1 MKKEEIK
8 ALVLQAK
15 EGNREAF
22 GRLYA
27 EVGRSVYFNCLKLI
41 GSAQE
46 AQDAV
51 QDTFMTALL
60 KLGELREPENFSAW
74 VNRIA
79 INKCR
84 AYFRKPAAEELTD
97 EALEV
102 IPDEGLIP
110 EEYAADV
117 QKRRVIMQII
127 DRELTAEQR
136 RSVILYYFDSLSVE
150 EIAQIMECPGGTVT
164 SRLSAA
170 RKKIKEAVLIYE
182 KKTDDRLHAV
192 LPVPVL
198 TRLLLAES
206 QDMPLPPLS
215 VFGGDTPNA
224 DTSQNTQNTQNSQN
238 SHANTVPEN
247 TSAKAV
253 SGGKTMLST
262 VKAKVI
268 AGVCAAVIVGGGIAV
283 VVNMGGK
290 PEKADEK
297 PAASRK
303 AESEDNAADI
313 GAGDIGDIDDIDE
326 KDVEN
331 ALDSLAAEEDE
342 SSDETSAEPQAM
354 PTEPSSEI
362 TSAAMGS
369 GLLQIGN
376 DIFQVGGKIT
386 VAELYEQYS
395 DKYDFAYGGGTYE
408 ENKDNLL
415 EYDVGG
421 DDSVLTGEPW
431 YTLHTLTLTPKG
443 SSKNRI
449 AVYPANLSDPNG
461 KVTVENAYVVW
472 AKELDDEYDVGCDTP
487 AWLPHGLV
495 TRLNDLIYK
504 HDVDD
509 CVSAEEITAADI
521 AAFFEQNGMSYDSE
535 ISISGSYLSYVYT
548 KPSAENAGRYGV
560 SSDGTVYTG
569 SMTGEAT
576 ATGLTPLYSL
586 RMTIDPNTDK
596 MHDVRLELIDFI

>member
-1 MKKEEIK
+1 M
-8 ALVLQAK
+8 
-15 EGNREAF
+15 
-22 GRLYA
+22 
-27 EVGRSVYFNCLKLI
+27 YFNCLKLI

-110 EEYAADV
+110 EEYAANV

-215 VFGGDTPNA
+215 VFGGDTPSA
-224 DTSQNTQNTQNSQN
+224 DTSQNTQNSQN

-283 VVNMGGK
+283 AVNMGGK

-303 AESEDNAADI
+303 AESEDL
-313 GAGDIGDIDDIDE
+313 GAGDIGDLDDLDDLDNIDE

-342 SSDETSAEPQAM
+342 SSDENSAEPQAM

-395 DKYDFAYGGGTYE
+395 DKYDFAYGDGTYE

-421 DDSVLTGEPW
+421 DDSVLTGDPW

-487 AWLPHGLV
+487 AWLPHGLI

-509 CVSAEEITAADI
+509 CVSAEEITAEDI

-535 ISISGSYLSYVYT
+535 ISISGNYLSYVYT
-548 KPSAENAGRYGV
+548 KPSTENAGRYGV

-576 ATGLTPLYSL
+576 PTGLTPLL
-586 RMTIDPNTDK
+586 AA
-596 MHDVRLELIDFI
+596 HDHRPQHRQDA

>member
-22 GRLYA
+22 GRLYE

-224 DTSQNTQNTQNSQN
+224 DTSQNTQNSQN

-283 VVNMGGK
+283 AVNMGGK

-303 AESEDNAADI
+303 AESEDI
-313 GAGDIGDIDDIDE
+313 GAGDIGDLDDLDDIDE

-342 SSDETSAEPQAM
+342 SSDENSAEPQAM

-369 GLLQIGN
+369 GLLQIGS

-395 DKYDFAYGGGTYE
+395 DKYDFAYGDGTYE

-421 DDSVLTGEPW
+421 DDSVLTGDPW

-449 AVYPANLSDPNG
+449 AVYPANLSDPNS

-487 AWLPHGLV
+487 AWLPHGLM

-509 CVSAEEITAADI
+509 CVSAEEITAEDI

-535 ISISGSYLSYVYT
+535 ISISGNYLSYVYT
-548 KPSAENAGRYGV
+548 KPSTENAGRYGV

-576 ATGLTPLYSL
+576 PTGLTPLYSL

-596 MHDVRLELIDFI
+596 MHDVKLELIDFI

>member
-22 GRLYA
+22 GRLYE

-150 EIAQIMECPGGTVT
+150 EIAQIMECPSGTVT

-215 VFGGDTPNA
+215 VFGGDTPSA
-224 DTSQNTQNTQNSQN
+224 DTSQNTQNSQN

-283 VVNMGGK
+283 AVNMGGK

-303 AESEDNAADI
+303 AESEDI
-313 GAGDIGDIDDIDE
+313 GAGDIGDLDDIDE

-362 TSAAMGS
+362 TSAAMSS
-369 GLLQIGN
+369 GLVQIGN
-376 DIFQVGGKIT
+376 DIFQLGGKIT

-395 DKYDFAYGGGTYE
+395 DKYDFAYGDGTYE

-421 DDSVLTGEPW
+421 DNIMLTNKPW
-431 YTLHTLTLTPKG
+431 YTMYRLTLTPKG

-449 AVYPANLSDPNG
+449 AVYLVNLTDPNG
-461 KVTVENAYVVW
+461 KVTLENSYVAW
-472 AKELDDEYDVGCDTP
+472 AEELDDEYDVGCNTP
-487 AWLPHGLV
+487 AWLPHGLL
-495 TRLNDLIYK
+495 TRLNQLIYK

-509 CVSAEEITAADI
+509 CVSAEEITAANI
-521 AAFFEQNGMSYDSE
+521 ASFFEQNGMSSDSE

-560 SSDGTVYTG
+560 SSDGSAYCG
-569 SMTGEAT
+569 SMLGNAT
-576 ATGLTPLYSL
+576 PMGLTPLYSL
-586 RMTIDPNTDK
+586 RITIDPNTDK
-596 MHDVRLELIDFI
+596 MYSAYLELVDFI

>member
-22 GRLYA
+22 GRLYE

-224 DTSQNTQNTQNSQN
+224 ETSQNTQNSQN
-238 SHANTVPEN
+238 SHTNTVPEN

-283 VVNMGGK
+283 AVNMGGK

-303 AESEDNAADI
+303 AESEDI
-313 GAGDIGDIDDIDE
+313 GAGDIGDLDDLDNIDE

-342 SSDETSAEPQAM
+342 SSDENSAEPQAM

-362 TSAAMGS
+362 TSAAMSS
-369 GLLQIGN
+369 GLVQIGN
-376 DIFQVGGKIT
+376 DIFQLGGKIT

-395 DKYDFAYGGGTYE
+395 DKYDFAYGDGTYE

-415 EYDVGG
+415 EYDIGG
-421 DDSVLTGEPW
+421 DNIMLTNKPW
-431 YTLHTLTLTPKG
+431 YTMYRLTLTPKG

-449 AVYPANLSDPNG
+449 AVYPVNLTDPNG
-461 KVTVENAYVVW
+461 KVTLENSYVAW
-472 AKELDDEYDVGCDTP
+472 AEELDDEYDVGCNTP
-487 AWLPHGLV
+487 AWLPHGLL
-495 TRLNDLIYK
+495 TRLNQLIYK

-509 CVSAEEITAADI
+509 CVSAEEITAANI
-521 AAFFEQNGMSYDSE
+521 ASFFEQNGMSSDSE

-560 SSDGTVYTG
+560 SSDGSAYCG
-569 SMTGEAT
+569 SMLGNAT
-576 ATGLTPLYSL
+576 PMGLTPLYSL
-586 RMTIDPNTDK
+586 RITIDPNTDK
-596 MHDVRLELIDFI
+596 MYSAYLELVDFI

>member
-22 GRLYA
+22 GRLYE

-224 DTSQNTQNTQNSQN
+224 ETSQNTQNTQNS
-238 SHANTVPEN
+238 HADTVPEN

-268 AGVCAAVIVGGGIAV
+268 AGVCAAVIVSGGIAV
-283 VVNMGGK
+283 AVNMGGK
-290 PEKADEK
+290 PKKADEK

-303 AESEDNAADI
+303 AESEDI
-313 GAGDIGDIDDIDE
+313 GAGDIGDLDDLDDIDE

-342 SSDETSAEPQAM
+342 SSDENSAEPQAM

-362 TSAAMGS
+362 TSAAMSS
-369 GLLQIGN
+369 GLVQIGN
-376 DIFQVGGKIT
+376 DIFQLGGKIT

-395 DKYDFAYGGGTYE
+395 DKYDFAYGDGTYE

-421 DDSVLTGEPW
+421 DNIMLTNKPW
-431 YTLHTLTLTPKG
+431 YTMYRLTLTPKG

-449 AVYPANLSDPNG
+449 AVYPVNLTDPNG
-461 KVTVENAYVVW
+461 KVTLENSYVAW
-472 AKELDDEYDVGCDTP
+472 AEELDDEYDVGCNTP
-487 AWLPHGLV
+487 AWLPHGLL
-495 TRLNDLIYK
+495 TRLNQLIYK

-509 CVSAEEITAADI
+509 CVSAEEITAANI
-521 AAFFEQNGMSYDSE
+521 ASFFEQNGMSSDSE

-576 ATGLTPLYSL
+576 PTGLTPLYSL

-596 MHDVRLELIDFI
+596 MHDVKLELIDFI

>member
-22 GRLYA
+22 GRLYE

-215 VFGGDTPNA
+215 VFGGDTSNA
-224 DTSQNTQNTQNSQN
+224 DTSQNTQNSQD

-262 VKAKVI
+262 IKAKVI

-283 VVNMGGK
+283 AVNMGGK

-303 AESEDNAADI
+303 AESEDL
-313 GAGDIGDIDDIDE
+313 GVGDIGDLDDLDDIDE

-331 ALDSLAAEEDE
+331 ALDSLAAEENE
-342 SSDETSAEPQAM
+342 SSDENSAEPQAM

-369 GLLQIGN
+369 GLLQIGS

-395 DKYDFAYGGGTYE
+395 DKYDFAYGDGTYE

-421 DDSVLTGEPW
+421 DNSVLTGDPW

-487 AWLPHGLV
+487 AWLPHGLI
-495 TRLNDLIYK
+495 THLNDLIYK

-509 CVSAEEITAADI
+509 CVSAEEITAEDI

-548 KPSAENAGRYGV
+548 KPSTENAGRYGV

-569 SMTGEAT
+569 SMTGEAA

-596 MHDVRLELIDFI
+596 MHDVKLELIDFI

>member
-22 GRLYA
+22 GRLYE

-224 DTSQNTQNTQNSQN
+224 DTSQNTQNSQN

-283 VVNMGGK
+283 AVNMGGK

-303 AESEDNAADI
+303 AESEDI
-313 GAGDIGDIDDIDE
+313 GAGDIGDLDDLDDIDE

-331 ALDSLAAEEDE
+331 TLDSLAAEEDE

-487 AWLPHGLV
+487 AWLPHGLM

-509 CVSAEEITAADI
+509 CVSAEEITAEDI
-521 AAFFEQNGMSYDSE
+521 AAFFEQNGMSSDSE

-560 SSDGTVYTG
+560 SSDGSAYCG
-569 SMTGEAT
+569 SMLGNAT
-576 ATGLTPLYSL
+576 PMGLTPLYSL
-586 RMTIDPNTDK
+586 RITIDPNTDK
-596 MHDVRLELIDFI
+596 MYSAYLELVDFI

>member
-8 ALVLQAK
+8 ALVLQAR

-150 EIAQIMECPGGTVT
+150 EIAQIMECPSGTVT

-283 VVNMGGK
+283 AVNMGGK

-303 AESEDNAADI
+303 AESEDN

-487 AWLPHGLV
+487 AWLPHGLL
-495 TRLNDLIYK
+495 TRLNDLVYK

-521 AAFFEQNGMSYDSE
+521 AAFFEQNGMNYDSE
-535 ISISGSYLSYVYT
+535 ISISGSYLSYVYI
-548 KPSAENAGRYGV
+548 KPSAENASRYGV

>member
-22 GRLYA
+22 GRLYE

-206 QDMPLPPLS
+206 QDMPLLPLS

-224 DTSQNTQNTQNSQN
+224 DTSQNTQNSQN

-283 VVNMGGK
+283 AVNMGGK

-303 AESEDNAADI
+303 AESEDI
-313 GAGDIGDIDDIDE
+313 GAGDIGDLDDLDDIDE

-342 SSDETSAEPQAM
+342 SSDENSAEPQAM

-395 DKYDFAYGGGTYE
+395 DKYDFAYGDGTYE

-421 DDSVLTGEPW
+421 DDSVLTGDPW

-487 AWLPHGLV
+487 AWLPHGLI

-509 CVSAEEITAADI
+509 CVSAEEITAEDI

-548 KPSAENAGRYGV
+548 KPSTENAGRYGV

-576 ATGLTPLYSL
+576 PTGLTPLYSL

-596 MHDVRLELIDFI
+596 MHDVKLELIDFI

>member
-22 GRLYA
+22 GRLYE

-150 EIAQIMECPGGTVT
+150 EIAQIMECPSGTVT

-192 LPVPVL
+192 LPIPVL

-224 DTSQNTQNTQNSQN
+224 ETSQNTQNTQNS
-238 SHANTVPEN
+238 HADTVPEK

-283 VVNMGGK
+283 AVNMGGK

-303 AESEDNAADI
+303 AESEDI
-313 GAGDIGDIDDIDE
+313 GAGDIGDLDDLDDIDE

-362 TSAAMGS
+362 TSAAMSS
-369 GLLQIGN
+369 GLVQIGN
-376 DIFQVGGKIT
+376 DIFQLGGKIT

-395 DKYDFAYGGGTYE
+395 DKYDFAYGDGTYE

-421 DDSVLTGEPW
+421 DNIMLTNKPW
-431 YTLHTLTLTPKG
+431 YTMYRLTLTPKG

-449 AVYPANLSDPNG
+449 AVYPVNLTDPNG
-461 KVTVENAYVVW
+461 KVTLENSYVAW
-472 AKELDDEYDVGCDTP
+472 AEELDDEYDVGCNTP
-487 AWLPHGLV
+487 AWLPHGLL
-495 TRLNDLIYK
+495 TRLNQLIYK

-509 CVSAEEITAADI
+509 CVSAEEITAANI
-521 AAFFEQNGMSYDSE
+521 ASFFEQNGMSSDSE

-548 KPSAENAGRYGV
+548 KPSTENAGRYGV
-560 SSDGTVYTG
+560 SSDGSAYCG
-569 SMTGEAT
+569 SMLGNAT
-576 ATGLTPLYSL
+576 PMGLTPLYSL
-586 RMTIDPNTDK
+586 RITIDPNTDK
-596 MHDVRLELIDFI
+596 MYSAYLELVDFI

>member
-22 GRLYA
+22 GRLYE

-170 RKKIKEAVLIYE
+170 RKRIKEAVLIYE

-224 DTSQNTQNTQNSQN
+224 DTSQNTQNSQN

-268 AGVCAAVIVGGGIAV
+268 AGVCAAVIVSGGIAV
-283 VVNMGGK
+283 AVNMGGK

-303 AESEDNAADI
+303 AESEDL
-313 GAGDIGDIDDIDE
+313 GAGDIGDLDDLDDLDNIDE

-342 SSDETSAEPQAM
+342 SSDENSAEPQAM

-369 GLLQIGN
+369 GLLQIGS

-395 DKYDFAYGGGTYE
+395 DKYDFAYGDGTYE

-421 DDSVLTGEPW
+421 DDSVLTGDPW

-487 AWLPHGLV
+487 AWLPHGLI

-509 CVSAEEITAADI
+509 CVSAEEITAEDI

-548 KPSAENAGRYGV
+548 KPSTENAGRYGV

-576 ATGLTPLYSL
+576 PTGLTPLYSL

-596 MHDVRLELIDFI
+596 MHDVKLELIDFI

>member
-60 KLGELREPENFSAW
+60 KLGELREPEKFSAW

-224 DTSQNTQNTQNSQN
+224 DTSQNTQNSQN

-283 VVNMGGK
+283 AANMGGK

-303 AESEDNAADI
+303 AESEDI
-313 GAGDIGDIDDIDE
+313 GAGDIGDLDDLDDIDE

-342 SSDETSAEPQAM
+342 SSDENSAEPQAM

-369 GLLQIGN
+369 GLLQIGS

-395 DKYDFAYGGGTYE
+395 DKYDFAYGDGTYE

-421 DDSVLTGEPW
+421 DDSVLTGDPW

-487 AWLPHGLV
+487 AWLPHGLI

-509 CVSAEEITAADI
+509 CVSAEEITAEDI

-548 KPSAENAGRYGV
+548 KPSTENAGRYGV

-576 ATGLTPLYSL
+576 TTGLTPLYSL

-596 MHDVRLELIDFI
+596 MHDVKLELIDFI

>member
-22 GRLYA
+22 GRLYE

-283 VVNMGGK
+283 AVNMGGK

-303 AESEDNAADI
+303 AESEDI
-313 GAGDIGDIDDIDE
+313 GAGDIGDLDDLDDIDE

-342 SSDETSAEPQAM
+342 SSDENSAEPQAM

-395 DKYDFAYGGGTYE
+395 DKYDFAYGDGTYE

-421 DDSVLTGEPW
+421 DDSVLTGDPW

-487 AWLPHGLV
+487 AWLPHGLI

-509 CVSAEEITAADI
+509 CVSAEEITAEDI

-548 KPSAENAGRYGV
+548 KPSTENAGRYGV

-576 ATGLTPLYSL
+576 PTGLTPLYSL

-596 MHDVRLELIDFI
+596 MHDVKLELIDFI

>member
-22 GRLYA
+22 GRLYE

-224 DTSQNTQNTQNSQN
+224 DTSQNTQNSQN

-283 VVNMGGK
+283 AVNMGGK

-303 AESEDNAADI
+303 AESEDI
-313 GAGDIGDIDDIDE
+313 GAGDIGDLDDLDDIDE

-342 SSDETSAEPQAM
+342 SSDENSAEPQAM

-395 DKYDFAYGGGTYE
+395 DKYDFAYGDGTYE

-421 DDSVLTGEPW
+421 DDSVLTGDPW

-487 AWLPHGLV
+487 AWLPHGLI

-509 CVSAEEITAADI
+509 CVSAEEITAEDI

-548 KPSAENAGRYGV
+548 KPSTENAGRYGV

-576 ATGLTPLYSL
+576 PTGLTPLYSL

-596 MHDVRLELIDFI
+596 MHDVKLELIDFI

>member
-22 GRLYA
+22 GRLYE

-150 EIAQIMECPGGTVT
+150 EIAQIMECPSGTVT

-215 VFGGDTPNA
+215 VFGGDTPSA
-224 DTSQNTQNTQNSQN
+224 DTSQNTQNSQN
-238 SHANTVPEN
+238 SHTNTVPEK

-268 AGVCAAVIVGGGIAV
+268 AGICAAVIVGGGIAV
-283 VVNMGGK
+283 AVNMGGK

-303 AESEDNAADI
+303 AESEDI
-313 GAGDIGDIDDIDE
+313 GAGDIGDLDDLDDIDE

-362 TSAAMGS
+362 TSAAMSS
-369 GLLQIGN
+369 GLVQIGN
-376 DIFQVGGKIT
+376 DIFQLGGKIT

-395 DKYDFAYGGGTYE
+395 DKYDFAYGDGTYE

-421 DDSVLTGEPW
+421 DNIMLTNKPW
-431 YTLHTLTLTPKG
+431 YTMYRLTLTPKG

-449 AVYPANLSDPNG
+449 AVYPVNLTDPNG
-461 KVTVENAYVVW
+461 KVTLENSYVAW
-472 AKELDDEYDVGCDTP
+472 AEELDDEYDVGCNTP
-487 AWLPHGLV
+487 AWLPHGLL
-495 TRLNDLIYK
+495 TRLNQLIYK

-509 CVSAEEITAADI
+509 CVSAEEITAANI
-521 AAFFEQNGMSYDSE
+521 ASFFEQNGMSSDSE

-560 SSDGTVYTG
+560 SSDGSAYCG
-569 SMTGEAT
+569 SMLGNAT
-576 ATGLTPLYSL
+576 PMGLTPLYSL
-586 RMTIDPNTDK
+586 RITIDPNTDK
-596 MHDVRLELIDFI
+596 MYSAYLELVDFI

>member
-22 GRLYA
+22 GRLYE

-41 GSAQE
+41 GNAQE

-150 EIAQIMECPGGTVT
+150 EIAQIMECPSGTVT

-192 LPVPVL
+192 LPIPVL

-224 DTSQNTQNTQNSQN
+224 ETSQNTQNTQNS
-238 SHANTVPEN
+238 HADTVPEK

-283 VVNMGGK
+283 AVNMGGK

-303 AESEDNAADI
+303 AESEDI
-313 GAGDIGDIDDIDE
+313 GAGDIGDLDDLDDIDE

-362 TSAAMGS
+362 TSAAMSS
-369 GLLQIGN
+369 GLVQIGN
-376 DIFQVGGKIT
+376 DIFQLGGKIT

-395 DKYDFAYGGGTYE
+395 DKYDFAYGDGTYE

-421 DDSVLTGEPW
+421 DNIMLTNKPW
-431 YTLHTLTLTPKG
+431 YTMYRLTLTPKG

-449 AVYPANLSDPNG
+449 AVYPVNLTDPNG
-461 KVTVENAYVVW
+461 KVTLENSYVAW
-472 AKELDDEYDVGCDTP
+472 AEELDDEYDVGCNTP
-487 AWLPHGLV
+487 AWLPHGLL
-495 TRLNDLIYK
+495 TRLNQLIYK

-509 CVSAEEITAADI
+509 CVSAEEITAANI
-521 AAFFEQNGMSYDSE
+521 ASFFEQNGMSSDSE

-548 KPSAENAGRYGV
+548 KPSTENAGRYGV
-560 SSDGTVYTG
+560 SSDGSAYCG
-569 SMTGEAT
+569 SMLGNAT
-576 ATGLTPLYSL
+576 PMGLTPLYSL
-586 RMTIDPNTDK
+586 RITIDPNTDK
-596 MHDVRLELIDFI
+596 MYSAYLELVDFI

>member
-22 GRLYA
+22 GRLYE

-102 IPDEGLIP
+102 IPDKGLIP

-215 VFGGDTPNA
+215 VFGGDTTNA
-224 DTSQNTQNTQNSQN
+224 DTSQNTQNSQN

-283 VVNMGGK
+283 AVNMGGK

-303 AESEDNAADI
+303 AESEDI
-313 GAGDIGDIDDIDE
+313 GVGDIGDLDDLDDIDE

-331 ALDSLAAEEDE
+331 ALDSLAAEENE
-342 SSDETSAEPQAM
+342 SSDENSAEPQAM

-369 GLLQIGN
+369 GLLQIGS

-395 DKYDFAYGGGTYE
+395 DKYDFAYGDGTYE

-421 DDSVLTGEPW
+421 DDSVLTGDPW

-487 AWLPHGLV
+487 AWLPHGLM

-509 CVSAEEITAADI
+509 CVSAEEITAEDI
-521 AAFFEQNGMSYDSE
+521 AAFFEQNGMSSDSE

-560 SSDGTVYTG
+560 SSDGSAYCG
-569 SMTGEAT
+569 SMLGNAT
-576 ATGLTPLYSL
+576 PMGLTPLYSL
-586 RMTIDPNTDK
+586 RITIDPNTDK
-596 MHDVRLELIDFI
+596 MYSAYLELVDFI

>member
-22 GRLYA
+22 GRLYE

-253 SGGKTMLST
+253 SRGKTMLST

-283 VVNMGGK
+283 AVNMGGK

-303 AESEDNAADI
+303 AESEDI
-313 GAGDIGDIDDIDE
+313 GAGDIGDFDDLDDIDE

-331 ALDSLAAEEDE
+331 ALDSLAAEENE
-342 SSDETSAEPQAM
+342 SSDENSAEPQAM

-369 GLLQIGN
+369 GLLQIGS

-395 DKYDFAYGGGTYE
+395 DKYDFAYGDGTYE

-421 DDSVLTGEPW
+421 DNSVLTGDPW

-487 AWLPHGLV
+487 AWLPHGLI
-495 TRLNDLIYK
+495 THLNDLIYK

-509 CVSAEEITAADI
+509 CVSAEEITAEDI

-548 KPSAENAGRYGV
+548 KPSTENAGRYGV

-569 SMTGEAT
+569 SMTGEAA

-596 MHDVRLELIDFI
+596 MHDVKLELIDFI

>member
-22 GRLYA
+22 GRLYE

-150 EIAQIMECPGGTVT
+150 EIAQIMECPSGTVT

-198 TRLLLAES
+198 TRLLLTES

-224 DTSQNTQNTQNSQN
+224 DTSQNTQNSQN

-283 VVNMGGK
+283 AVNMGGK

-303 AESEDNAADI
+303 AESEDI
-313 GAGDIGDIDDIDE
+313 GAGDIGDLDDLDDIDE

-342 SSDETSAEPQAM
+342 SSDENSAEPQAM

-369 GLLQIGN
+369 GLLQIGS

-395 DKYDFAYGGGTYE
+395 DKYDFAYGDGTYE

-421 DDSVLTGEPW
+421 DDSVLTGDPW

-487 AWLPHGLV
+487 AWLPHGLI

-509 CVSAEEITAADI
+509 CVSAEEITAEDI

-548 KPSAENAGRYGV
+548 KPSTENAGRYGV

-576 ATGLTPLYSL
+576 TTGLTPLYSL

-596 MHDVRLELIDFI
+596 MHDVKLELIDFI

>member
-22 GRLYA
+22 GRLYE

-150 EIAQIMECPGGTVT
+150 EIAQIMECPSGTVT

-215 VFGGDTPNA
+215 VFGGDTPSA
-224 DTSQNTQNTQNSQN
+224 DTSQNTQNSQN
-238 SHANTVPEN
+238 SHANTVPEK

-283 VVNMGGK
+283 AVNMGGK

-303 AESEDNAADI
+303 AESEDI
-313 GAGDIGDIDDIDE
+313 GAGDIGDLDDLDDIDE

-362 TSAAMGS
+362 TSAAMSS
-369 GLLQIGN
+369 GLVQIGN
-376 DIFQVGGKIT
+376 DIFQLGGKIT

-395 DKYDFAYGGGTYE
+395 DKYDFAYGDGTYE

-421 DDSVLTGEPW
+421 DNIMLTNKPW
-431 YTLHTLTLTPKG
+431 YTMYRLTLTPKG

-449 AVYPANLSDPNG
+449 AVYPVNLTDPNG
-461 KVTVENAYVVW
+461 KVTLENSYVAW
-472 AKELDDEYDVGCDTP
+472 AEELDDEYDVGCNTP
-487 AWLPHGLV
+487 AWLPHGLL
-495 TRLNDLIYK
+495 TRLNQLIYK

-509 CVSAEEITAADI
+509 CVSAEEITAANI
-521 AAFFEQNGMSYDSE
+521 ASFFEQNGMSSDSE

-560 SSDGTVYTG
+560 SSDGSAYCG
-569 SMTGEAT
+569 SMLGNAT
-576 ATGLTPLYSL
+576 PMGLTPLYSL
-586 RMTIDPNTDK
+586 RITIDPNTDK
-596 MHDVRLELIDFI
+596 MYSAYLELVDFI

>member
-22 GRLYA
+22 GRLYE

-215 VFGGDTPNA
+215 VFGGDTSNA
-224 DTSQNTQNTQNSQN
+224 DTSQNTQNSQD

-262 VKAKVI
+262 IKAKVI

-283 VVNMGGK
+283 AVNMGGK

-303 AESEDNAADI
+303 AESEDL
-313 GAGDIGDIDDIDE
+313 GVGDIGDLDDLDDIDE

-331 ALDSLAAEEDE
+331 ALDSLAAEENE
-342 SSDETSAEPQAM
+342 SSDENSAEPQAM

-369 GLLQIGN
+369 GLLQIGS

-395 DKYDFAYGGGTYE
+395 DKYDFAYGDGTYE

-421 DDSVLTGEPW
+421 DNSVLTGDPW

-461 KVTVENAYVVW
+461 KVTVKNAYVVW

-487 AWLPHGLV
+487 AWLPHGLI
-495 TRLNDLIYK
+495 THLNDLIYK

-509 CVSAEEITAADI
+509 CVSAEEITAEDI

-548 KPSAENAGRYGV
+548 KPSTENAGRYGV

-569 SMTGEAT
+569 SMTGEAA

-596 MHDVRLELIDFI
+596 MHDVKLELIDFI

>member
-22 GRLYA
+22 GRLYE

-150 EIAQIMECPGGTVT
+150 EIAQIMECPSGTVT

-192 LPVPVL
+192 LPIPVL

-224 DTSQNTQNTQNSQN
+224 ETSQNTQNTQNS
-238 SHANTVPEN
+238 HADTVPEK

-283 VVNMGGK
+283 AVNMGGK

-303 AESEDNAADI
+303 AESEDI
-313 GAGDIGDIDDIDE
+313 GAGDIGDLDDLDDIDE

-362 TSAAMGS
+362 TSAAMSS
-369 GLLQIGN
+369 GLVQIGN
-376 DIFQVGGKIT
+376 DIFQLGGKIT

-395 DKYDFAYGGGTYE
+395 DKYDFAYGDGTYE

-421 DDSVLTGEPW
+421 DNIMLTNKPW
-431 YTLHTLTLTPKG
+431 YTMYRLTLTPKG

-449 AVYPANLSDPNG
+449 AVYPVNLTDPNG
-461 KVTVENAYVVW
+461 KVTLENSYVAW
-472 AKELDDEYDVGCDTP
+472 AEELDDEYDVGCNTP
-487 AWLPHGLV
+487 AWLPHSLL
-495 TRLNDLIYK
+495 TRLNQLIYK

-509 CVSAEEITAADI
+509 CVSAEEITAANI
-521 AAFFEQNGMSYDSE
+521 ASFFEQNGMSSDSE

-560 SSDGTVYTG
+560 SSDGSAYCG
-569 SMTGEAT
+569 SMLGNAT
-576 ATGLTPLYSL
+576 PMGLTPLYSL
-586 RMTIDPNTDK
+586 RITIDPNTDK
-596 MHDVRLELIDFI
+596 MYSAYLELVDFI

>member
-22 GRLYA
+22 GRLYE

-215 VFGGDTPNA
+215 VFRGDTPSA
-224 DTSQNTQNTQNSQN
+224 DTSQNTQNSQN
-238 SHANTVPEN
+238 SHANTVPEK

-283 VVNMGGK
+283 AVNMGGK

-303 AESEDNAADI
+303 AESEDI
-313 GAGDIGDIDDIDE
+313 GAGDIGDLDDLDDLDDIDE

-362 TSAAMGS
+362 TSAAMSS
-369 GLLQIGN
+369 GLVQIGN
-376 DIFQVGGKIT
+376 DIFQLGGKIT

-395 DKYDFAYGGGTYE
+395 DKYDFAYGDGTYE

-421 DDSVLTGEPW
+421 DNIMLTNKPW
-431 YTLHTLTLTPKG
+431 YTMYRLTLTPKG

-449 AVYPANLSDPNG
+449 AVYPVNLTDPNG
-461 KVTVENAYVVW
+461 KVTLENSYVAW
-472 AKELDDEYDVGCDTP
+472 AEELDDEYDVGCNTP
-487 AWLPHGLV
+487 AWLPHGLL
-495 TRLNDLIYK
+495 TRLNQLIYK

-509 CVSAEEITAADI
+509 CVSAEEITAANI
-521 AAFFEQNGMSYDSE
+521 ASFFEQNGMSSDSE

-560 SSDGTVYTG
+560 SSDGSAYCG
-569 SMTGEAT
+569 SMLGNAT
-576 ATGLTPLYSL
+576 PMGLTPLYSL
-586 RMTIDPNTDK
+586 RITIDPNTDK
-596 MHDVRLELIDFI
+596 MYSAYLELVDFI

>member
-22 GRLYA
+22 GRLYE

-150 EIAQIMECPGGTVT
+150 EIAQIMECPSGTVT

-192 LPVPVL
+192 LPIPVL

-224 DTSQNTQNTQNSQN
+224 ETSQNTQNTQNS
-238 SHANTVPEN
+238 HADTVPEK

-283 VVNMGGK
+283 AVNMGGK

-303 AESEDNAADI
+303 AESEDI
-313 GAGDIGDIDDIDE
+313 GAGDIGDLDDLDDIDE

-362 TSAAMGS
+362 TSAAMSS
-369 GLLQIGN
+369 GLVQIGN
-376 DIFQVGGKIT
+376 DIFQLGGKIT

-395 DKYDFAYGGGTYE
+395 DKYDFAYGDGTYE

-421 DDSVLTGEPW
+421 DNIMLTNKPW
-431 YTLHTLTLTPKG
+431 YTMYRLTLTPKG

-449 AVYPANLSDPNG
+449 AVYPVNLTDSNG
-461 KVTVENAYVVW
+461 KVTLENSYVAW
-472 AKELDDEYDVGCDTP
+472 AEELDDEYDVGCNTP
-487 AWLPHGLV
+487 AWLPHGLL
-495 TRLNDLIYK
+495 TRLNQLIYK

-509 CVSAEEITAADI
+509 CVSAEEITAANI
-521 AAFFEQNGMSYDSE
+521 ASFFEQNGMSSDSE

-548 KPSAENAGRYGV
+548 KPSTENAGRYGV
-560 SSDGTVYTG
+560 SSDGSAYCG
-569 SMTGEAT
+569 SMLGNAT
-576 ATGLTPLYSL
+576 PMGLTPLYSL
-586 RMTIDPNTDK
+586 RITIDPNTDK
-596 MHDVRLELIDFI
+596 MYSAYLELVDFI

>member
-150 EIAQIMECPGGTVT
+150 EIAQIMECPSGTVT

-182 KKTDDRLHAV
+182 KKTDDRLHSV

-283 VVNMGGK
+283 AVNMGGK

-313 GAGDIGDIDDIDE
+313 GAGDIGDIDE

-354 PTEPSSEI
+354 PAEPSSEI

-421 DDSVLTGEPW
+421 DDSVLTGDPW

-509 CVSAEEITAADI
+509 CVSAEEITAEDI

-548 KPSAENAGRYGV
+548 KPSTENSGRYGV

-596 MHDVRLELIDFI
+596 MHDVKLELIDFI

>member
-22 GRLYA
+22 GRLYE

-150 EIAQIMECPGGTVT
+150 EIAQIMECPSGTVT

-215 VFGGDTPNA
+215 VFGGDTPSA
-224 DTSQNTQNTQNSQN
+224 DTSQNTQNSQN

-283 VVNMGGK
+283 AVNMGGK

-303 AESEDNAADI
+303 AESEDI
-313 GAGDIGDIDDIDE
+313 GAGDIGDLDDIDE

-362 TSAAMGS
+362 TSAAMSS
-369 GLLQIGN
+369 GLVQIGN
-376 DIFQVGGKIT
+376 DIFQLGGKIT

-395 DKYDFAYGGGTYE
+395 DKYDFAYGDGTYE

-421 DDSVLTGEPW
+421 DNIMLTNKPW
-431 YTLHTLTLTPKG
+431 YTMYRLTLTPKG

-449 AVYPANLSDPNG
+449 AVYPVNLTDPNG
-461 KVTVENAYVVW
+461 KVTLENSYVAW
-472 AKELDDEYDVGCDTP
+472 AEELDDEYDVGCNTP
-487 AWLPHGLV
+487 AWLPHGLL
-495 TRLNDLIYK
+495 TRLNQLIYK

-509 CVSAEEITAADI
+509 CVSAEEITAANI
-521 AAFFEQNGMSYDSE
+521 ASFFEQNGMSSDSE

-560 SSDGTVYTG
+560 SSDGSAYCG
-569 SMTGEAT
+569 SMLGNAT
-576 ATGLTPLYSL
+576 PMGLTPLYSL
-586 RMTIDPNTDK
+586 RITIDSNTDK
-596 MHDVRLELIDFI
+596 MYSAYLELVDFI

>member
-22 GRLYA
+22 GRLYE

-84 AYFRKPAAEELTD
+84 AYFRKPAAEELAD

-224 DTSQNTQNTQNSQN
+224 ETSQNTQNTQNS
-238 SHANTVPEN
+238 HADTVPEK

-283 VVNMGGK
+283 AVNMGGK

-303 AESEDNAADI
+303 AESEDI
-313 GAGDIGDIDDIDE
+313 GAGDIGDLDDLDDIDE

-362 TSAAMGS
+362 TSAAMSS
-369 GLLQIGN
+369 GLVQIGN
-376 DIFQVGGKIT
+376 DIFQLGGKIT
-386 VAELYEQYS
+386 VAGLYQQYS
-395 DKYDFAYGGGTYE
+395 DKYDFAYGDGTYE

-415 EYDVGG
+415 EYDIGG
-421 DDSVLTGEPW
+421 DNIMLTNKPW
-431 YTLHTLTLTPKG
+431 YTMYRLTLTPKG

-449 AVYPANLSDPNG
+449 AVYPVNLTDPNG
-461 KVTVENAYVVW
+461 KVTLENSYVAW
-472 AKELDDEYDVGCDTP
+472 AEELDDEYDVGCNTP
-487 AWLPHGLV
+487 AWLPHGLL
-495 TRLNDLIYK
+495 TRLNQLIYK

-509 CVSAEEITAADI
+509 CVSAEEITAANI
-521 AAFFEQNGMSYDSE
+521 ASFFEQNGMSSDSE

-548 KPSAENAGRYGV
+548 KPSTENAGRYGV

-576 ATGLTPLYSL
+576 PTGLTPLYSL

-596 MHDVRLELIDFI
+596 MHDVKLELIDFI

>member
-22 GRLYA
+22 GRLYE

-283 VVNMGGK
+283 AVNMGGK

-303 AESEDNAADI
+303 AESEDI

-342 SSDETSAEPQAM
+342 SSDENSAEPQAM

-369 GLLQIGN
+369 GLLQIGG

-395 DKYDFAYGGGTYE
+395 DKYDFAYGDGTYE

-421 DDSVLTGEPW
+421 DDSVLTGDPW

-487 AWLPHGLV
+487 AWLPHGLM

-509 CVSAEEITAADI
+509 CVSAEEITAEDI

-548 KPSAENAGRYGV
+548 KPSTENAGRYGV

-576 ATGLTPLYSL
+576 TTGLTPLYSL

-596 MHDVRLELIDFI
+596 MHDVKLELIDFI

>member
-22 GRLYA
+22 GRLYE

-102 IPDEGLIP
+102 IPDKGLIP

-182 KKTDDRLHAV
+182 KKTEDRLHAV

-215 VFGGDTPNA
+215 VFGGDTTNA
-224 DTSQNTQNTQNSQN
+224 DTSQNTQNSQN

-283 VVNMGGK
+283 AVNMGGK

-303 AESEDNAADI
+303 AESEDI
-313 GAGDIGDIDDIDE
+313 GVRDIGDLDDLDDIDE

-331 ALDSLAAEEDE
+331 ALDSLAAEENE
-342 SSDETSAEPQAM
+342 SSDENSAEPQAM

-369 GLLQIGN
+369 GLLQIGS

-395 DKYDFAYGGGTYE
+395 DKYDFAYGDGTYE

-421 DDSVLTGEPW
+421 DDSVLTGDPW

-487 AWLPHGLV
+487 AWLPHGLM

-509 CVSAEEITAADI
+509 CVSAEEITAEDI

-548 KPSAENAGRYGV
+548 KPSTENAGRYGV

-576 ATGLTPLYSL
+576 PTGLTPLYSL

-596 MHDVRLELIDFI
+596 MHDVKLELIDFI

>member
-22 GRLYA
+22 GRLYE

-150 EIAQIMECPGGTVT
+150 EIAQIMECPSGTVT

-215 VFGGDTPNA
+215 VFGGDTPSA
-224 DTSQNTQNTQNSQN
+224 DTSQNTQNSQN

-268 AGVCAAVIVGGGIAV
+268 AGVCAAVIVSGGIAV
-283 VVNMGGK
+283 AVNMGGK

-303 AESEDNAADI
+303 AESEDL
-313 GAGDIGDIDDIDE
+313 GAGDIGDLDDLDDLDNIDE

-342 SSDETSAEPQAM
+342 SSDENSAEPQAM

-369 GLLQIGN
+369 GLLQIGS

-395 DKYDFAYGGGTYE
+395 DKYDFAYGDGTYE

-421 DDSVLTGEPW
+421 DDSVLTGDPW

-487 AWLPHGLV
+487 AWLPHGLI

-509 CVSAEEITAADI
+509 CVSAEEITAEDI

-548 KPSAENAGRYGV
+548 KPSTENAGRYGV

-576 ATGLTPLYSL
+576 PTGLTPLYSL

-596 MHDVRLELIDFI
+596 MHDVKLELIDFI

>member
-150 EIAQIMECPGGTVT
+150 EIAQIMECPSGTVT

-283 VVNMGGK
+283 AVNMGGK

-313 GAGDIGDIDDIDE
+313 GAGDIGDIDE

-354 PTEPSSEI
+354 PAEPSSEI

-421 DDSVLTGEPW
+421 DDSVLTGDPW

-509 CVSAEEITAADI
+509 CVSAEEITAEDI

-548 KPSAENAGRYGV
+548 KPSTENSGRYGV

-596 MHDVRLELIDFI
+596 MHDVKLELIDFI

>member
-22 GRLYA
+22 GRLYE

-150 EIAQIMECPGGTVT
+150 EIAQIMECPSGTVT

-215 VFGGDTPNA
+215 VFGGDTPSA
-224 DTSQNTQNTQNSQN
+224 DTSQNTQNSQN
-238 SHANTVPEN
+238 SHTNTVPEK

-283 VVNMGGK
+283 AVNMGGK

-303 AESEDNAADI
+303 AESEDI
-313 GAGDIGDIDDIDE
+313 GAGDIGDLDDLDNIDE

-362 TSAAMGS
+362 TSAAMSS
-369 GLLQIGN
+369 GLVQIGN
-376 DIFQVGGKIT
+376 DIFQLGGKIT

-395 DKYDFAYGGGTYE
+395 DKYDFAYGDGTYE

-421 DDSVLTGEPW
+421 DNIMLTNKPW
-431 YTLHTLTLTPKG
+431 YTMYRLTLTPKG

-449 AVYPANLSDPNG
+449 AVYPVNLTDPNG
-461 KVTVENAYVVW
+461 KVTLENSYVAW
-472 AKELDDEYDVGCDTP
+472 AEELDDEYDVGCNTP
-487 AWLPHGLV
+487 AWLPHGLL
-495 TRLNDLIYK
+495 TRLNQLIYK

-509 CVSAEEITAADI
+509 CVSAEEITAANI
-521 AAFFEQNGMSYDSE
+521 ASFFEQNGMSSDSE

-560 SSDGTVYTG
+560 SSDGSAYCG
-569 SMTGEAT
+569 SMLGNAT
-576 ATGLTPLYSL
+576 PMGLTPLYSL
-586 RMTIDPNTDK
+586 RITIDPNTDK
-596 MHDVRLELIDFI
+596 MYSAYLELVDFI

>member
-22 GRLYA
+22 GRLYE

-150 EIAQIMECPGGTVT
+150 EIAQIMECPSGTVT

-192 LPVPVL
+192 LPIPVL

-224 DTSQNTQNTQNSQN
+224 ETSQNTQNTQNS
-238 SHANTVPEN
+238 HADTVPEK

-283 VVNMGGK
+283 AVNMGGK

-303 AESEDNAADI
+303 AESEDI
-313 GAGDIGDIDDIDE
+313 GAGDIGDLDDLDDIDE

-362 TSAAMGS
+362 TSAAMSS
-369 GLLQIGN
+369 GLVQIGN
-376 DIFQVGGKIT
+376 DIFQLGGKIT

-395 DKYDFAYGGGTYE
+395 DKYDFAYGDGTYE

-421 DDSVLTGEPW
+421 DNIMLTNKPW
-431 YTLHTLTLTPKG
+431 YTMYRLTLTPKG

-449 AVYPANLSDPNG
+449 AVYPVNLTDPNG
-461 KVTVENAYVVW
+461 KVTLENSYVAW
-472 AKELDDEYDVGCDTP
+472 AEELDDEYDVGCNTP
-487 AWLPHGLV
+487 AWLPHGLL
-495 TRLNDLIYK
+495 TRLNQLIYK

-509 CVSAEEITAADI
+509 CVSAEEITAANI
-521 AAFFEQNGMSYDSE
+521 ASFFEQNGMSSDSE

-548 KPSAENAGRYGV
+548 KPSTENAGRYGV

-576 ATGLTPLYSL
+576 PTGLTPLYSL

-596 MHDVRLELIDFI
+596 MHDVKLELIDFI